1 MSITNRYVLDVS
13 RRILANPLRS
23 HSVRWYWSYNRIK
36 LCPRQAGEFIFHSKV
51 FDLSLMDEPD
61 DWDPIR
67 EELEDNVR
75 TVTWTNRVNEYITS
89 ASKVA
94 GTSLA
99 VEDWANQSVAESLI
113 TNFEEACGDGCS
125 SDSRSGMRWAVY
137 MQAP

>member
-1 MSITNRYVLDVS
+1 
-13 RRILANPLRS
+13 
-23 HSVRWYWSYNRIK
+23 
-36 LCPRQAGEFIFHSKV
+36 
-51 FDLSLMDEPD
+51 MDEPD

-67 EELEDNVR
+67 EELEDNIR

-99 VEDWANQSVAESLI
+99 VEDWANQSIAESLI
-113 TNFEEACGDGCS
+113 TNFEEACADDCS